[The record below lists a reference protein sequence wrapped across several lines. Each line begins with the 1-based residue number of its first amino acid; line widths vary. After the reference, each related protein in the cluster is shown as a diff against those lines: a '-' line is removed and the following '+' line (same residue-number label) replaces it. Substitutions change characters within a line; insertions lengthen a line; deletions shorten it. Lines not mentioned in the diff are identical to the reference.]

1 MHRITNHIYLEQRVM
16 AQDSIDALQK
26 LLISRDNKENA
37 GYSTPCYITKRPR
50 RISYTRDGI
59 EYCFVEITCS
69 DGIQYGI
76 QAFGDEAIALY
87 IEANRCFMCA
97 QPSVGTKREGKI
109 GQANEI
115 ILEGVYYGF
124 DSSDCALIFK
134 KLRSTYGN
142 DFP

>member
-1 MHRITNHIYLEQRVM
+1 M
-16 AQDSIDALQK
+16 AQGSIDALQK
-26 LLISRDNKENA
+26 LISSYNKENV
-37 GYSTPCYITKRPR
+37 GYSTACYITKRPQ
-50 RISYTRDGI
+50 RISHTPDGI

-87 IEANRCFMCA
+87 IEAKRCFMCA
-97 QPSVGTKREGKI
+97 QPSMETKRELKV

-115 ILEGVYYGF
+115 MLEDVHYRF

-134 KLRSTYGN
+134 KLRNAYGN
-142 DFP
+142 DFFP

>member
-1 MHRITNHIYLEQRVM
+1 MTQG
-16 AQDSIDALQK
+16 SIDALQK
-26 LLISRDNKENA
+26 LLISSNNEENVRCNTA
-37 GYSTPCYITKRPR
+37 CHITKRPQ

-97 QPSVGTKREGKI
+97 QPSVDTKRGAKL
-109 GQANEI
+109 GQANEMA
-115 ILEGVYYGF
+115 LEGVHYRF
-124 DSSDCALIFK
+124 DSLDCALIFK
-134 KLRSTYGN
+134 KLRNTYGN
-142 DFP
+142 DFFP

>member
-1 MHRITNHIYLEQRVM
+1 M
-16 AQDSIDALQK
+16 AQGSIDALQK
-26 LLISRDNKENA
+26 LLLSNNNEGKIEYN
-37 GYSTPCYITKRPR
+37 TTCYITKRPQ
-50 RISYTRDGI
+50 RISHTPDGI

-115 ILEGVYYGF
+115 ILEGVHYGF
-124 DSSDCALIFK
+124 DSS
-134 KLRSTYGN
+134 
-142 DFP
+142 